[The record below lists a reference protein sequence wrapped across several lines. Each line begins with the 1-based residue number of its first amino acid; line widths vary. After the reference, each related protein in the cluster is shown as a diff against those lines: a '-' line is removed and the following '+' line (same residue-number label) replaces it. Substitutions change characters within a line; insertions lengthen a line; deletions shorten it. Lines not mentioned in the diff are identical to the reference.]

1 MFRIIYSAFAVNGRT
16 NNSHQPWIRSFG
28 KMMQAQY
35 VCVYVLLA
43 KIHKLQPY
51 HKFHPAMCCCRC
63 KSMEIW
69 CAFYFVCFINH
80 RLCSLARKLWL
91 CHPDSDDFK
100 GNFITPIQSTKCKPV
115 EATEM
120 WVWMKNPAISTIY
133 AGTFVY
139 MMTVLASRLNE
150 SVGIQAMGWNRVIS
164 LDWHLSFVATQ
175 NWVINNLL
183 ADKMCL
189 LLNFLFM
196 MLLVLTFCFHLSRF
210 HCCILCEDLLM
221 FMLWFQLHFVHSR
234 HFQTQH
240 TEYNG
245 YIE

>member
-35 VCVYVLLA
+35 MCVYVLLA

-91 CHPDSDDFK
+91 DCHRIPMILREALSLQFSRRNVNRLK
-100 GNFITPIQSTKCKPV
+100 RPKCECEWKIQQFQRFMRGHLYTWWRFWQ
-115 EATEM
+115 AD
-120 WVWMKNPAISTIY
+120 WMSP
-133 AGTFVY
+133 
-139 MMTVLASRLNE
+139 
-150 SVGIQAMGWNRVIS
+150 
-164 LDWHLSFVATQ
+164 
-175 NWVINNLL
+175 
-183 ADKMCL
+183 
-189 LLNFLFM
+189 
-196 MLLVLTFCFHLSRF
+196 
-210 HCCILCEDLLM
+210 
-221 FMLWFQLHFVHSR
+221 
-234 HFQTQH
+234 
-240 TEYNG
+240 
-245 YIE
+245 